1 MIRNYLRSL
10 GVPNY
15 CERDQ
20 SVSQADPLISQ
31 SVDVFIELVLFHQKG
46 LLVI

>member
-1 MIRNYLRSL
+1 MIRNYLRSP

-15 CERDQ
+15 CEGDQ